1 MSSRLVLQHPSRK
14 NPSRAFPSSLR
25 VGRLGHSWAP
35 LAGPLRS
42 RCHPSALADPWI
54 AATASSMRNRRPLTI
69 DGPMGRMV
77 LAVLG
82 MIAEMELGFVRD
94 RQLVGI
100 EEAEATDSMP
110 YAGLSST
117 TRPSLQP
124 YLASKSASRCR
135 DLRFAV
141 VVHDAREGVELSLAD
156 PDLDLWL
163 RLNVAHPVGAL
174 ALGNKV
180 EAPTML
186 CEPDLDFTR
195 VTGDAASGG

>member
-14 NPSRAFPSSLR
+14 NPVKGFPEQSSSRSPRTFLGALGRPPPFPLSSL
-25 VGRLGHSWAP
+25 SI
-35 LAGPLRS
+35 
-42 RCHPSALADPWI
+42 ADPWV
-54 AATASSMRNRRPLTI
+54 AVTASSMRDRRPLTI

-77 LAVLG
+77 LTVLG

-124 YLASKSASRCR
+124 YLASKSA
-135 DLRFAV
+135 
-141 VVHDAREGVELSLAD
+141 
-156 PDLDLWL
+156 
-163 RLNVAHPVGAL
+163 
-174 ALGNKV
+174 
-180 EAPTML
+180 
-186 CEPDLDFTR
+186 FT
-195 VTGDAASGG
+195 VAAS